1 MFDWRSALLRRLARR
16 FHIGEDVVRHLST
29 FQRLGERFEIQ
40 PPSEMLPIG
49 ARTLLRA
56 LRTRGAA
63 QIRPDWLWPFWLE
76 RQLDPTSVD
85 FVPRGH
91 LPFAANVTHR
101 NWTAVG
107 NLNSAWEAI
116 VDPSG
121 LVTPTPDSWSIDW
134 WIREADRWH
143 LPSRGSELSQAL
155 VESTPTVETTLRLDN
170 GEAVHRVYAVQLE
183 VGELVVVE
191 VLNRCS
197 VPIEVAF
204 ALRPYNPEG
213 LAVVQDIEITDEAV
227 IADAHVALALFTP
240 PTRAVASSYHLG
252 DALHALLDGR
262 AGKPPLEVYDQSGLA
277 HAAVVYP
284 VEAGGGVKVGLPLPP
299 RPDVR
304 LSGAVVGGLSRSERG
319 TQPMPEAVD
328 VVSRWA
334 RKLNQGLRVRLPD
347 DRLQQAV
354 DANRAYLL
362 LLHDPGDITA
372 GPSTYHRFW
381 FRDAAYE
388 LVALDR
394 WGFHAEAADVLHSY
408 PDRQRSDGF
417 FYSQWREWDANGAAL
432 WAIAEHHRLT
442 NDDELVDRLLPSL
455 RQAVNWIER
464 IRRRAGASR
473 EAGRRPAGGAGGV
486 IPELEGLLPAGVS
499 AEHLGPFDYYYW
511 DDFWSLRGLLDG
523 AYLARARGEQR
534 AADRIKVA
542 AQRFRHDILNSIA
555 STRSRTRA
563 TVIPA
568 GPYRGID
575 AGMIGSLVA
584 CSPLGLLPA
593 DDPWI
598 AGTLE
603 VLRTRFCVGDAFYQ
617 SISHTGLGT
626 YLTLQLAA
634 VELEAGDA
642 RAWRRLRWFLDAAT
656 STFTWPEAIHPQ
668 LGGGCMGDGHHG
680 WAAADFLNFIR
691 SVLVRDA
698 ADGATVL
705 LSLLPREWLGRE
717 VEVRD
722 APTHAGRL
730 SYRLSWD
737 GGRPVL
743 AWEWVQGGGVLRAPG
758 LDTAW
763 SSSELT
769 GEAVFTAVGDR
780 GDGHGRA

>member
-40 PPSEMLPIG
+40 PPSEMLPVG

-63 QIRPDWLWPFWLE
+63 QIRPEWVWPFWLE

-107 NLNSAWEAI
+107 NLDSAWEAI

-121 LVTPTPDSWSIDW
+121 LVTPMPDSWSVDW

-143 LPSRGSELSQAL
+143 LPSRASDLRQTL
-155 VESTPTVETTLRLDN
+155 VDSTPMLETTLRLDN
-170 GEAVHRVYAVQLE
+170 GAAVHRVYAVELGT
-183 VGELVVVE
+183 GEFVIVE

-197 VPIEVAF
+197 VPLEVAF

-213 LAVVQDIEITDEAV
+213 LAVVQEVEVTGDVV
-227 IADAHVALALFTP
+227 IADEQEALVLLAP
-240 PTRAVASSYHLG
+240 PLGGVASTYHLG
-252 DALHALLDGR
+252 DAFHALL
-262 AGKPPLEVYDQSGLA
+262 AGHVRQPPLKVNDPSGLA
-277 HAAVVYP
+277 HAAVVYA
-284 VEAGGGVKVGLPLPP
+284 VEAGGVVKVGLPLPP
-299 RPDVR
+299 R
-304 LSGAVVGGLSRSERG
+304 SGLRAMDSERG
-319 TQPMPEAVD
+319 RVRVSRPEPHELPEAVD

-334 RKLNQGLRVRLPD
+334 RKLDQGLGVRLPD

-354 DANRAYLL
+354 DANRCYLL

-381 FRDAAYE
+381 FRDAAYQ

-394 WGFHAEAADVLHSY
+394 WGFHAEAADVLASY
-408 PDRQRSDGF
+408 PDRQHADGF

-442 NDDELVDRLLPSL
+442 EDNELIDRLLPSL

-464 IRRRAGASR
+464 IRSR
-473 EAGRRPAGGAGGV
+473 GWGGS
-486 IPELEGLLPAGVS
+486 PELEGLLPAGVS

-534 AADRIKVA
+534 SAARIEA
-542 AQRFRHDILNSIA
+542 AAERFRQNILDSIA
-555 STRSRTRA
+555 TTRSRTNA

-568 GPYRGID
+568 GPHRGID
-575 AGMIGSLVA
+575 AGMIGSLAA
-584 CSPLGLLPA
+584 CSPLGLLAA

-598 AGTLE
+598 VGTLE
-603 VLRTRFCVGDAFYQ
+603 LIRERFCVGDAFYQ

-634 VELEAGDA
+634 VELEAGDL
-642 RAWRRLRWFLDAAT
+642 RSWRRLAWLLGAAT

-680 WAAADFLNFIR
+680 WAAADFLNFVR
-691 SVLVRDA
+691 NVLVSDTRDGVTA
-698 ADGATVL
+698 A
-705 LSLLPREWLGRE
+705 LSLLPPEWMGRE
-717 VEVRD
+717 VEVRE

-737 GGRPVL
+737 GVRPVL
-743 AWEWVQGGGVLRAPG
+743 TWEWTSGGGVLTAPG
-758 LDTAW
+758 LDPSW
-763 SSSELT
+763 SST
-769 GEAVFTAVGDR
+769 DPAGEAVLARVATP
-780 GDGHGRA
+780 H

>member
-1 MFDWRSALLRRLARR
+1 MFDWRSLLLRRLARR
-16 FHIGEDVVRHLST
+16 FHLGEDVVRHLST
-29 FQRLGERFEIQ
+29 FQRLGERIEIQ

-76 RQLDPTSVD
+76 RQLDPTSID

-107 NLNSAWEAI
+107 NLDSAWEAI

-121 LVTPTPDSWSIDW
+121 LVTPMPDSWSIDW
-134 WIREADRWH
+134 WIGEGDRWH
-143 LPSRGSELSQAL
+143 LPGRSGALRQAL
-155 VESTPTVETTLRLDN
+155 VESTPVVETTLPLEC
-170 GEAVHRVYAVQLE
+170 GEVLHRAYAVELLQGEFIIIE
-183 VGELVVVE
+183 VH
-191 VLNRCS
+191 NRCP

-204 ALRPYNPEG
+204 GLRPYNPEG
-213 LAVVQDIEITDEAV
+213 LAVVQDVEVTDQAV
-227 IADAHVALALFTP
+227 TADAQVALMLLAP
-240 PTRAVASSYHLG
+240 PARAVASTYRLG
-252 DALHALLDGR
+252 DALQALVEGV
-262 AGKPPLEVYDQSGLA
+262 ASKPPLDVHDPSGLA

-284 VEAGGGVKVGLPLPP
+284 VAAEGRAKVGLPLPP
-299 RPDVR
+299 RPGVTAPLLRVDH
-304 LSGAVVGGLSRSERG
+304 RSS
-319 TQPMPEAVD
+319 QPGPGSQPIPQAAD
-328 VVSRWA
+328 VVSLWV
-334 RKLNQGLRVRLPD
+334 RKLDQGLRVRLPD
-347 DRLQQAV
+347 ERLQQAV

-381 FRDAAYE
+381 FRDAAYQ
-388 LVALDR
+388 LAALGR
-394 WGFHAEAADVLHSY
+394 WGFHAEVADVLDSY

-432 WAIAEHHRLT
+432 WAVASHYRLT
-442 NDDELVDRLLPSL
+442 KDDEIVDRLLPSL

-464 IRRRAGASR
+464 SRRRA
-473 EAGRRPAGGAGGV
+473 RRDGS
-486 IPELEGLLPAGVS
+486 ELEGLLPAGVS

-523 AYLARARGEQR
+523 AYLARARGEQQ
-534 AADRIKVA
+534 AADRISTA
-542 AQRFRHDILNSIA
+542 AERFRHDILRSIM
-555 STRSRTRA
+555 STRARTRA

-603 VLRTRFCVGDAFYQ
+603 VIRERFCVGDAFYQ
-617 SISHTGLGT
+617 AISHTGLGT
-626 YLTLQLAA
+626 YLTLQIAA
-634 VELEAGDA
+634 VELQRGDI
-642 RAWRRLRWFLDAAT
+642 RAWRRLKWFLDAAT
-656 STFTWPEAIHPQ
+656 PTFTWPEAIHPQ

-680 WAAADFLNFIR
+680 WAAADFLN
-691 SVLVRDA
+691 LVRDVLVQDA
-698 ADGATVL
+698 SDGATEA
-705 LSLLPREWLGRE
+705 LSLLPPEWVHRE

-722 APTHAGRL
+722 APTHSGRL
-730 SYRLSWD
+730 SYQLTWD
-737 GGRPVL
+737 GDRPVL
-743 AWEWVQGGGVLRAPG
+743 AWEWKQGGGTLRAPG
-758 LDTAW
+758 LDPTW
-763 SSSELT
+763 NSSDGA
-769 GEAVFTAVGDR
+769 GEAVLSPVDPPPSHADSL
-780 GDGHGRA
+780 A